1 MSIFD
6 NTDEFY
12 MREALRQARMAF
24 EDDEIPV
31 GAVIVSGDRVIARA
45 YNQTERLN
53 DVTAH
58 AEMLAITAAANS
70 LGAKY
75 LTDCTLYVTLEPCP
89 MCAAAAG
96 WAQLSRIVYGASDPK
111 RGYTRFEPSL
121 LHPRAEVVQNVLA
134 EEAEA
139 LLKDFFQSKR
149 G

>member
-111 RGYTRFEPSL
+111 RGYTRFAPSL